1 MFELL
6 TQGFGVLI
14 LLILGYVFGQIA
26 ERRHLKQLVKR
37 EREANSLPAIASRH
51 APEDERYDLKL
62 VTGNVVIASDYFKS
76 FMAGMINLFGG
87 RVTPFESMLDRA
99 RREAVLRMK
108 DKAKTSNARY
118 VFNVKFE
125 TTRVLVGQRG
135 AMEVMAYGTALI
147 PVASATY

>member
-1 MFELL
+1 
-6 TQGFGVLI
+6 
-14 LLILGYVFGQIA
+14 
-26 ERRHLKQLVKR
+26 
-37 EREANSLPAIASRH
+37 
-51 APEDERYDLKL
+51 
-62 VTGNVVIASDYFKS
+62 
-76 FMAGMINLFGG
+76 MAGMINLFGG

-108 DKAKTSNARY
+108 DKAKTNNARY

-147 PVASATY
+147 PAPSTSY